1 MKLRIYLSL
10 LPLFLVLLL
19 QGQQIPLPGMLR
31 TTDYLWN
38 PALAG
43 HPGAWGAHATY
54 NQQWVGFDG
63 APITAIVGGHM
74 NFHRDR
80 MALAGDIIYDAT
92 GPLTFAGL
100 AVAYK
105 YQINPVLF
113 SDNDRLSFGI
123 LGTLGQR
130 RYDATKARVS
140 DSFDPLLNGEAAS
153 SFDVNAGAG
162 ILYRSVPDDRLHR
175 SHFFAGFGASRLV
188 PNTLSLDNAP
198 FGNRIHGNAV
208 LGWRHARY
216 LYLDHTL
223 WLNYAD
229 AGLYNLGY
237 QFRIENP
244 DAFWAGLNLNSNFT
258 VGLESGLILDGEWL
272 QAEQFRI
279 GILAAYNAGRL
290 GTHQGFSYGINFEVV
305 KGFR

>member
-1 MKLRIYLSL
+1 MKHTLYLSL
-10 LPLFLVLLL
+10 FLLPLLGF
-19 QGQQIPLPGMLR
+19 GQQIPLPGVLR

-54 NQQWVGFDG
+54 NQQWLGFDG
-63 APITAIVGGHM
+63 APVTGIVGGHR

-100 AVAYK
+100 AIAYK
-105 YQINPVLF
+105 YQINPVIF
-113 SDNDRLSFGI
+113 SDHDRLSFGI

-130 RYDATKARVS
+130 RFDGSRSKVS
-140 DSFDPLLNGEAAS
+140 DAVDPLLSGEAAS

-162 ILYRSVPDDRLHR
+162 ILYRSVPDNRLYK
-175 SHFFAGFGASRLV
+175 SHFYAGLGASRLV
-188 PNTLSLDNAP
+188 PTRLALDNAP

-208 LGWRHARY
+208 LGWRHARD
-216 LYLDHTL
+216 LYLDHTM

-229 AGLYNLGY
+229 GSLYNLAY
-237 QFRIENP
+237 QFRLENP

-258 VGLESGLILDGEWL
+258 IGLETGLILDGGWL

-279 GILAAYNAGRL
+279 GALAAYNAGRL
-290 GTHQGFSYGINFEVV
+290 GTYQGFSFGIHFEVV
-305 KGFR
+305 KDFR